1 MIKTKI
7 GLRTAIFLVVANMVG
22 TGIFTSL
29 GYQVVDIH
37 STFSIMMLWLLGGVV
52 ALCGAVS
59 YAELGSIYPRS
70 GGEYHLLSKVY
81 HPSIGFMAG
90 WISATVGF
98 AAPTALAAIAFA
110 NYLKAINAELSVTFW
125 AAFIVLLF
133 AVIHSISIRFGSLF
147 QNILTFLK
155 ILLMIGLVIAAFFIE
170 APQQLTLLPVEGD
183 LGTVFSRPFAISLV
197 YVLYAYSG
205 WNAVIYIIGDIDNP
219 REVVSKALI
228 WGTGIVLILYLLTN
242 YVFLYVAPIELL
254 QGKIEIGYIIGER
267 ILGNSGAKIIAG
279 IISFFLISMIGAM
292 IYLAPRITQVMGEDY
307 PVVGFLA
314 QKSEKGIPLNALW
327 LQVGII
333 LFFLFTSSFETILM
347 YATFVLVFIN
357 VLTVAGVFI
366 ERYRGAQSTYKTW
379 GYPLSPLLF
388 ILVNGWVLTYL
399 LLDKTKESLIGILI
413 LLFGIG
419 LYFLNS
425 RRGNNE

>member
-1 MIKTKI
+1 MVNSKI
-7 GLRTAIFLVVANMVG
+7 GLRTATFLVVANMVG

-29 GYQVVDIH
+29 GYQVVDIR

-59 YAELGSIYPRS
+59 YAELGSIYSRS

-110 NYLKAINAELSVTFW
+110 NYLKAINPELSVSLW
-125 AAFIVLLF
+125 AAFIILLF
-133 AVIHSISIRFGSLF
+133 AVIHSISINLGSLF

-155 ILLMIGLVIAAFFIE
+155 ILLMICLVVTAFFIE
-170 APQQLTLLPVEGD
+170 APQHLTLFPQQGD
-183 LGTVFSRPFAISLV
+183 FGTLFSRSFAISLV

-219 REVVSKALI
+219 KEIVSKALI

-242 YVFLYVAPIELL
+242 FVFLYVAPMELL
-254 QGKIEIGYIIGER
+254 QGKIEIGYIIGKR
-267 ILGNSGAKIIAG
+267 LFGSSGAKVIAG
-279 IISFFLISMIGAM
+279 MISFFLISMIGAM

-307 PVVGFLA
+307 PIVGFLA
-314 QKSEKGIPLNALW
+314 KKSKKGIPLNALW

-366 ERYRGAQSTYKTW
+366 ERYRGVTASYRAW
-379 GYPLSPLLF
+379 GYPLSPLIF
-388 ILVNGWVLTYL
+388 ILVNGWVLAYL
-399 LLDKTKESLIGILI
+399 LFDKTKESLVGILI
-413 LLFGIG
+413 LLIGIG
-419 LYFLNS
+419 LYFFNL
-425 RRGNNE
+425 RRDKK